1 MGEEHSPSNHNPH
14 KTMISTNIGFP
25 FATNHQLVTDMA
37 NSAKET
43 IETIKPYVTR
53 TNDLE
58 EQFAKRVHEL
68 MNFRP
73 HTVDTDGF

>member
-14 KTMISTNIGFP
+14 KTMISTNVGFP
-25 FATNHQLVTDMA
+25 FATNHQLIVDMA

-43 IETIKPYVTR
+43 ISCLKYVESR
-53 TNDLE
+53 TAAID
-58 EQFAKRVHEL
+58 EQFDKRVHEL
-68 MNFRP
+68 MYFRS

>member
-1 MGEEHSPSNHNPH
+1 
-14 KTMISTNIGFP
+14 MISTHVGFP
-25 FATNHQLVTDMA
+25 FVTDHQLIVNMA

-43 IETIKPYVTR
+43 ISCLKYIEGR
-53 TNDLE
+53 TQAID

-68 MNFRP
+68 MHFRT

>member
-1 MGEEHSPSNHNPH
+1 
-14 KTMISTNIGFP
+14 
-25 FATNHQLVTDMA
+25 MA

-68 MNFRP
+68 MHFRT